1 MSGNDEIWVPRVNT
15 DIENLKKELEERK
28 AKEIII
34 INAINNQGG
43 RIEAIEMK
51 IAACNILIV
60 VIAILIIMNSVYK
73 SL

>member
-28 AKEIII
+28 TKEIII